1 MKGFQI
7 ALLMGF
13 SLVCYN
19 GNAQVSEEQQQ
30 WVEQAL
36 SDINY
41 NTDDTKVRWQYSQ
54 HTVMPD
60 MTRVEQFNAALPGS
74 ERWSLVTENGETPDK
89 NRLKE
94 YREHQQELLQDKDE
108 NTHELAFSD
117 LINLSTLTLVDEEGD
132 NVAFSFTPNID
143 KLDNNAL
150 TGTIYLD
157 KSSKQLRKILISNT
171 DELNPAF
178 SVTLTK
184 FELELGF
191 DVFEGL
197 VMPAHTSTTIN
208 GTAAIFKSLD
218 SIHKVTYSE
227 YKILDKPQT

>member
-19 GNAQVSEEQQQ
+19 ANAQVSEEQLQ

-36 SDINY
+36 NEINN
-41 NTDDTKVRWQYSQ
+41 NTDDTKVLWQYSQ
-54 HTVMPD
+54 ETVMPD
-60 MTRVEQFNAALPGS
+60 MIRVEQFNASLPGS
-74 ERWSLVTENGETPDK
+74 ERWILVTENGETPDK

-94 YREHQQELLQDKDE
+94 YRENQQELLQDKDE

-150 TGTIYLD
+150 TGTIYIGSVDLSRLFLQRIVGHLY
-157 KSSKQLRKILISNT
+157 KAETLRCSY
-171 DELNPAF
+171 
-178 SVTLTK
+178 
-184 FELELGF
+184 
-191 DVFEGL
+191 
-197 VMPAHTSTTIN
+197 ST
-208 GTAAIFKSLD
+208 
-218 SIHKVTYSE
+218 
-227 YKILDKPQT
+227 

>member
-1 MKGFQI
+1 M
-7 ALLMGF
+7 
-13 SLVCYN
+13 
-19 GNAQVSEEQQQ
+19 
-30 WVEQAL
+30 
-36 SDINY
+36 
-41 NTDDTKVRWQYSQ
+41 
-54 HTVMPD
+54 
-60 MTRVEQFNAALPGS
+60 
-74 ERWSLVTENGETPDK
+74 
-89 NRLKE
+89 
-94 YREHQQELLQDKDE
+94 
-108 NTHELAFSD
+108 
-117 LINLSTLTLVDEEGD
+117 DEEGD